1 MAALSPTNLELNGVE
16 GDIEFIVHNNDM
28 VGVDTV
34 ELGDGAD
41 RAAGGVHVAERL
53 HEDDLGATKTEAPLH
68 HNRGGL
74 GMLLEAAA
82 NFLGELVQDHLADI
96 VAGFLVLR
104 ARVPQTNNE
113 PRIRHIFA
121 LSTAL

>member
-1 MAALSPTNLELNGVE
+1 MDDDDV
-16 GDIEFIVHNNDM
+16 
-28 VGVDTV
+28 VGVNTV
-34 ELGDGAD
+34 ELGDGANG
-41 RAAGGVHVAERL
+41 AARGVHVAEGL
-53 HEDDLGATKTEAPLH
+53 HEHHLRAAEAEAPLH
-68 HNRGGL
+68 HDRGFL
-74 GMLLEAAA
+74 GVFLEAAA